1 MNIRRKSILYW
12 ILSLLLMLSFSI
24 YQRLTGPT
32 KPMYGS
38 VSFQNNEIS
47 YKLIRTWGGD
57 SPARIE
63 IKNSNSELAGYYYY
77 KRFKSYDEWDTLSML
92 RDGDLLIAELPQLP
106 PAGKMMYHI
115 VLLDEF
121 KEVLLNKEPAVLR
134 YKGHVPLL
142 ILIPHIIFMF
152 LAMLLSMRTGF
163 EALFIR
169 KNTYV
174 FTILTLA
181 FLFVGGLIL
190 GPIVQKYAFGAYW
203 TGWPLGHD
211 LTDNKTVFAFVFWLI
226 AFFVLR
232 KNRQKRF
239 WPVFAAAMLLAV
251 YLVPH
256 SVLGSEIDYTAENQ
270 IIETQE

>member
-1 MNIRRKSILYW
+1 
-12 ILSLLLMLSFSI
+12 MLSFSI

-134 YKGHVPLL
+134 YKGH
-142 ILIPHIIFMF
+142 
-152 LAMLLSMRTGF
+152 
-163 EALFIR
+163 
-169 KNTYV
+169 
-174 FTILTLA
+174 
-181 FLFVGGLIL
+181 
-190 GPIVQKYAFGAYW
+190 
-203 TGWPLGHD
+203 
-211 LTDNKTVFAFVFWLI
+211 
-226 AFFVLR
+226 
-232 KNRQKRF
+232 
-239 WPVFAAAMLLAV
+239 
-251 YLVPH
+251 
-256 SVLGSEIDYTAENQ
+256 EIGRASCRERV
-270 IIETQE
+270 